1 MDAVF
6 LVLRVVVALGVVLAV
21 IWVAHRQVTRRRAG
35 TRKAGLVQ
43 VVARQSL
50 APKASIAIVDA
61 DGRRLVLGVTEHG
74 VSVLSDRP
82 APVADADFDAVLA
95 AAVAPADVVPA
106 EASARP
112 SAPPSAVRDG
122 ETDDALAVFAQATAD
137 ADAETESDTP
147 ATRRAA
153 LAAAATGPASHG
165 SRRGSILSAETWK
178 RSLAGVKEGLGI

>member
-6 LVLRVVVALGVVLAV
+6 LVLRVAVALGVVLAV
-21 IWVAHRQVTRRRAG
+21 IWVAHRRVARVRRRSG
-35 TRKAGLVQ
+35 KTGLVR

-50 APKASIAIVDA
+50 APKASMVVVDA
-61 DGRRLVLGVTEHG
+61 DGRRLMLGVTEHG

-95 AAVAPADVVPA
+95 AAVEQALPEASVDPAAPAGPTVLPGR
-106 EASARP
+106 S
-112 SAPPSAVRDG
+112 
-122 ETDDALAVFAQATAD
+122 T
-137 ADAETESDTP
+137 
-147 ATRRAA
+147 
-153 LAAAATGPASHG
+153 AAASLAPASHG

>member
-6 LVLRVVVALGVVLAV
+6 LVLRVAVALGVVLAV
-21 IWVAHRQVTRRRAG
+21 IWVAHRRVARMRQRSGKT
-35 TRKAGLVQ
+35 GLVR

-50 APKASIAIVDA
+50 APKASMVVVDA
-61 DGRRLVLGVTEHG
+61 DGRRLMLGVTEHG

-95 AAVAPADVVPA
+95 AAVEQAAVEQAAIGQAAVEQAAD
-106 EASARP
+106 ASATAATREANALGA
-112 SAPPSAVRDG
+112 APGA
-122 ETDDALAVFAQATAD
+122 
-137 ADAETESDTP
+137 SDTV
-147 ATRRAA
+147 ADQARHSRRSP
-153 LAAAATGPASHG
+153 AATTPEPASHG

>member
-6 LVLRVVVALGVVLAV
+6 LVLRVAVALGVVLAV
-21 IWVAHRQVTRRRAG
+21 IWVAHRRVARMRQRSG
-35 TRKAGLVQ
+35 KAGFVR

-50 APKASIAIVDA
+50 APKASMVVVDA
-61 DGRRLVLGVTEHG
+61 DGRRLMLGVTEHG

-95 AAVAPADVVPA
+95 AAVEQAAIGQATVEQAAVEQAADAATAPSARKPQPLGA
-106 EASARP
+106 APEASDT
-112 SAPPSAVRDG
+112 V
-122 ETDDALAVFAQATAD
+122 AD
-137 ADAETESDTP
+137 Q
-147 ATRRAA
+147 TRHSRRSP
-153 LAAAATGPASHG
+153 AATTPEPASHG

>member
-6 LVLRVVVALGVVLAV
+6 LVLRVAVALGVVLAV
-21 IWVAHRQVTRRRAG
+21 IWVAHRRVARMRRRSGKTA
-35 TRKAGLVQ
+35 LVR

-50 APKASIAIVDA
+50 APKASMVVVDA
-61 DGRRLVLGVTEHG
+61 DGRRLMLGVTEHG

-95 AAVAPADVVPA
+95 AAVEQAAVEQAAVGQATDASTAPSARKPQPLGA
-106 EASARP
+106 APEASDTVADQARH
-112 SAPPSAVRDG
+112 S
-122 ETDDALAVFAQATAD
+122 
-137 ADAETESDTP
+137 
-147 ATRRAA
+147 RRSP
-153 LAAAATGPASHG
+153 AATTPEPASHG

>member
-21 IWVAHRQVTRRRAG
+21 IWVAHRQLSRRRSG
-35 TRKAGLVQ
+35 SKKASLVQ

-50 APKASIAIVDA
+50 SPKASVAIVDA

-82 APVADADFDAVLA
+82 APVPDAEFDAVLA
-95 AAVAPADVVPA
+95 AAVAPAEPVPV
-106 EASARP
+106 EASAQP
-112 SAPPSAVRDG
+112 SAARREDDVLDG
-122 ETDDALAVFAQATAD
+122 LDALAIFDEPSAD
-137 ADAETESDTP
+137 ADAP
-147 ATRRAA
+147 VTRRAA
-153 LAAAATGPASHG
+153 LAAASTAPASHG

>member
-1 MDAVF
+1 VDAVF

-21 IWVAHRQVTRRRAG
+21 IWVAHRQLSRRRSG
-35 TRKAGLVQ
+35 SKKASLVQ

-50 APKASIAIVDA
+50 SPKASVAIVDA

-82 APVADADFDAVLA
+82 APVHDAEFDAVLA
-95 AAVAPADVVPA
+95 AAVAPAEPVPV
-106 EASARP
+106 EASAQP
-112 SAPPSAVRDG
+112 SAD
-122 ETDDALAVFAQATAD
+122 TD
-137 ADAETESDTP
+137 ADAP
-147 ATRRAA
+147 PTRRAA
-153 LAAAATGPASHG
+153 LAAASTGPASHG